1 MTFKL
6 RQCFDPR
13 PDLQEEPKNTNDFAE
28 SLQYT
33 PLLLDG
39 EEDFIESLGFLN
51 SPFTFERDQLA
62 LFLRTL
68 HDVVS
73 DDGKEEEAVQVSDDG
88 IQFIG

>member
-1 MTFKL
+1 M
-6 RQCFDPR
+6 D
-13 PDLQEEPKNTNDFAE
+13 DFAE

-33 PLLLDG
+33 PLGLEG
-39 EEDFIESLGFLN
+39 ASEEFIESLGFLN